1 MWVAF
6 FSSSERR
13 HGMSLFGIYAHGMT
27 ESWKMEKALIALVAA
42 ESERHTAENI
52 QRWTDDALN
61 SIGFNPN
68 ELCKSID
75 VS

>member
-1 MWVAF
+1 
-6 FSSSERR
+6 
-13 HGMSLFGIYAHGMT
+13 
-27 ESWKMEKALIALVAA
+27 MEKALIALVAA

-52 QRWTDDALN
+52 ERWTDDALK
-61 SIGFNPN
+61 SIGLKPS